1 MLTTL
6 GKEIGT
12 RIGVEEG
19 SDQKKAE
26 IIAITSGKGGVGK
39 SSLSVN
45 FAIMLQQMRKR
56 VLIIDADIHLGNVD
70 LILGIRTEYTIADVL
85 NDGIALSDIIVPG
98 PSNIDVLPASSASGK
113 LLEMEDVF
121 LKRLAVAFKTIETD
135 YDYIIVDT
143 GAGIANSVLSFLLG
157 ADKIVLVITSDP
169 ASIADA
175 YAVIKI
181 IKRND
186 LDIPIM
192 LIPNIMPSHEAGENL
207 YKRLNLMVRRFLKSD
222 IEFAGTVLKD
232 DLIARS
238 IKMQKPFVINS
249 PNAAATN
256 TIRVLTKRVLQM
268 EKKKQKDNKNVFD
281 RFISNRKIK
290 FEWD

>member
-1 MLTTL
+1 MLTGI

-12 RIGVEEG
+12 QMGMTKRPEQREM
-19 SDQKKAE
+19 E

-39 SSLSVN
+39 SSISVN
-45 FAIMLQQMRKR
+45 MALMLQQIRKK

-70 LILGIRTEYTIADVL
+70 LLMGVRSQYTLADVL
-85 NDGIALSDIIVPG
+85 EEGIELKDIIITGPG
-98 PSNIDVLPASSASGK
+98 NIDILPASSASGK

-121 LKRLAVAFKTIETD
+121 LKKLASTFRSIESN

-143 GAGIANSVLSFLLG
+143 GAGVANSVLSFLLG
-157 ADKIVLVITSDP
+157 ADKIVIVITSDP

-186 LDIPIM
+186 LDIPVL
-192 LIPNIMPSHEAGENL
+192 LIPNLMQSHEAGESL
-207 YKRLNLMVRRFLKSD
+207 YKRMNLMVRRFLKSD
-222 IEFAGTVLKD
+222 ILYAGAVLKD
-232 DLIARS
+232 ELIARS
-238 IKMQKPFVINS
+238 VKTQRPFVIHN
-249 PNAAATN
+249 PNAPATN
-256 TIRVLTKRVLQM
+256 IIRMLAKRILQV
-268 EKKKQKDNKNVFD
+268 EKKKRIDTKNVFD
-281 RFISNRKIK
+281 RFIINKKIT